1 MLGTGQTGVAG
12 IINLGFSKLLLNN
25 LVDLVGLRTHNPI
38 SSLLQLH
45 WELIPPPQAVA
56 GSGRGGA
63 WPTGASR
70 RWLPPGVL
78 QDHDSDRRYCIN
90 LR

>member
-25 LVDLVGLRTHNPI
+25 LVDLVGLRTHNSI

-56 GSGRGGA
+56 GSGRGE
-63 WPTGASR
+63 
-70 RWLPPGVL
+70 PGHPAVTAGGSP
-78 QDHDSDRRYCIN
+78 QAYYNNYWNNI
-90 LR
+90 